1 MVTAAVVPAAAST
14 APAASSQRQLSSLRN
29 PVLADLAPS
38 GLICCAVLRRA
49 EETLGA
55 TVAVTASAAS
65 SRRGA
70 AHSRAF
76 WTPCSRRGAAH
87 SRAPCAPCLTPRTA
101 VLPAR
106 FPTGTTCA
114 AASFARVPSAA
125 APSVVR
131 LVLIR
136 DTVNLPS
143 VIPLPQTSRPRRVQS
158 SRTTG
163 TVISGRKLT
172 PPKCSATR
180 WPGEELDH
188 DRHADRDLADEPR
201 PGRNPP
207 FPRSRAEDGT

>member
-14 APAASSQRQLSSLRN
+14 APAASSQRQFSSLRN

-38 GLICCAVLRRA
+38 GLICSAVLRRA

-70 AHSRAF
+70 AHSRA
-76 WTPCSRRGAAH
+76 
-87 SRAPCAPCLTPRTA
+87 PCAPCRTPRTA
-101 VLPAR
+101 VVPAR

-114 AASFARVPSAA
+114 AASFARAPSAA

-131 LVLIR
+131 LVLKG
-136 DTVNLPS
+136 DTVNLPN

-158 SRTTG
+158 SRATG
-163 TVISGRKLT
+163 TVISGRKFT

-180 WPGEELDH
+180 WPGEESDH
-188 DRHADRDLADEPR
+188 DRHADRDLAHEPWAD
-201 PGRNPP
+201 RNPP
-207 FPRSRAEDGT
+207 FPRSRA